1 MTKMLTCF
9 GLLALLAGGAVAD
22 QLKVATLHPLLTDL
36 AKRVGGDKVKVV
48 DLMGP
53 DGDPHK
59 FEPSAK
65 DLREVRGSKLFFV
78 SGKGLEPYLP
88 KLRNTVGAN
97 VVVEVGKT
105 LPTLKA
111 DVLCD
116 HGGHLHV
123 HKGVDPHWWHSI
135 DCWRRAARVMA
146 KELARVDPDNK
157 SHYDSGA
164 KRVRAELKTLE
175 GWVKKELQK
184 VPKDQRVLATAHAAF
199 GYFCNEHG
207 WRMLP
212 VQGLNR
218 EQVASARFVNEVA
231 TTLKEEKVRA
241 IFPEKRSNPKMLKT
255 LAEKV
260 GVKMG
265 DALIA
270 DGGGSIDGMFKH
282 NVAALVKSLGSADS
296 DTTKPKSKLKR
307 RNGIRR
313 R

>member
-1 MTKMLTCF
+1 MKTLSGLVFLLMMT
-9 GLLALLAGGAVAD
+9 GLAAAD
-22 QLKVATLHPLLTDL
+22 KLKVATLHPLLADL
-36 AKRVGGDKVKVV
+36 AKRVGGEKVQVV

-59 FEPSAK
+59 FEPAAK
-65 DLREVRGSKLFFV
+65 DLREVRGAKLFFV

-88 KLRNTVGAN
+88 KLRSTVGTN
-97 VVVEVGKT
+97 LVVEVGKT

-123 HKGVDPHWWHSI
+123 HKGMDPHWWHSI

-146 KELARVDPDNK
+146 KELARVDPGNK
-157 SHYDSGA
+157 SHYDSRA
-164 KRVRAELKTLE
+164 KKVRAELATL
-175 GWVKKELQK
+175 GAWVKKELQK
-184 VPKDQRVLATAHAAF
+184 VPKEQRVLATAHAAF
-199 GYFCNEHG
+199 GYFCHEQG

-231 TTLKEEKVRA
+231 KTLQEEKVRA

-255 LAEKV
+255 LAESV

-270 DGGGSIDGMFKH
+270 DGGGSIDAMFKH
-282 NVAALVKSLGSADS
+282 NVTALVKSLGSAKS
-296 DTTKPKSKLKR
+296 EKTGSKLKR
-307 RNGIRR
+307 RSGIRR